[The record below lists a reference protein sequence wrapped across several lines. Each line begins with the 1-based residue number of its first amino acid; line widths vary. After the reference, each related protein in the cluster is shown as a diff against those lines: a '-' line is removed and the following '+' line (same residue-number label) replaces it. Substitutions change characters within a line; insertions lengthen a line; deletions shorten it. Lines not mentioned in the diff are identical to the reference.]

1 MGLAH
6 TRMGVTHTRM
16 GLTPLHMGGFLF
28 LKLIDNHTH
37 LCIVVRGMCPCV
49 LVRKCVIERERE
61 RYGLNLVNHTYAH
74 TFMCDDTITNIR
86 ASK

>member
-1 MGLAH
+1 M
-6 TRMGVTHTRM
+6 
-16 GLTPLHMGGFLF
+16 
-28 LKLIDNHTH
+28 KLITNHMY

-61 RYGLNLVNHTYAH
+61 RERDGLNIVNHTYAH
-74 TFMCDDTITNIR
+74 NYMCGNAIINIH